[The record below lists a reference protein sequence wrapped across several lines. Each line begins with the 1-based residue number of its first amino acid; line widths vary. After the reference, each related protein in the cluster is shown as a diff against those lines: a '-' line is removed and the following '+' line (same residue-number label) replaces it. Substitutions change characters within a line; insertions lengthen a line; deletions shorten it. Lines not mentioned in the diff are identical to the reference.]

1 MRKSLSLA
9 RRLLISG
16 VFIVLPL
23 GVTLWLVMAIFRLIN
38 GTVTRAVR
46 AVVGWSGVNVLQ
58 GAWWEAVLPV
68 IGILVSIGLLMA
80 IGLLGTNLVGRQLI
94 RSFERLL
101 LAIPLV
107 RVIYSSAKQ
116 LLEAVTAG
124 GQNAFREVVALE
136 YPRSG
141 CWAVGFVTSTTR
153 GSLWKEAGDQE
164 MVQVFLPTS
173 PNPTSGFMLILPAT
187 SVRKLDISV
196 EDAIK
201 MIVSGGLVLPPS
213 LTRLERPPAAGP

>member
-1 MRKSLSLA
+1 MRKSLSFA

-16 VFIVLPL
+16 VLIVLPL
-23 GVTLWLVMAIFRLIN
+23 GVTLWLVMGIFRLIN

-46 AVVGWSGVNVLQ
+46 AVVGWSGITVLQ
-58 GAWWEAVLPV
+58 GAWWEATLPAL
-68 IGILVSIGLLMA
+68 GILVSIGVLMA

-94 RSFERLL
+94 RSFERVL

-107 RVIYSSAKQ
+107 RVIYASAKQ
-116 LLEAVTAG
+116 LMEAVTAG
-124 GQNAFREVVALE
+124 RQNAFREVVALE

-164 MVQVFLPTS
+164 MVHVFLPTS
-173 PNPTSGFMLILPAT
+173 PNPTSGFMLILPVA
-187 SVRKLDISV
+187 SVRSLDISV

-201 MIVSGGLVLPPS
+201 MIVSGGLVLPES
-213 LTRLERPPAAGP
+213 LTLLERSPATES